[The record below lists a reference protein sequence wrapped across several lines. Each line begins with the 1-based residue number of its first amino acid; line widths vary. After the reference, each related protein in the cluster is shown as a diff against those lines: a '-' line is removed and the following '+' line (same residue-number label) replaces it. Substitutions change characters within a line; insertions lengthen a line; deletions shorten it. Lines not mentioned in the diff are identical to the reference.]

1 MGQYVEQNLNKNE
14 VIVKK
19 AELNPLQLIFAWVFG
34 LLFSWLLLIPVFKA
48 IATTITYLNTELAIT
63 NKRIVGKVGF
73 INSNSLD
80 APLNKVQNV
89 AVSNGLFGKIFNYGN
104 VKITTDDG
112 AFHFAG
118 IKTTDAFKGM
128 VMAQID
134 QAEEDRIKEQAEQMA
149 AAMSSAI
156 NNK

>member
-89 AVSNGLFGKIFNYGN
+89 FNFINCTISECIFNSLLNLVRVIIPG
-104 VKITTDDG
+104 
-112 AFHFAG
+112 
-118 IKTTDAFKGM
+118 
-128 VMAQID
+128 
-134 QAEEDRIKEQAEQMA
+134 
-149 AAMSSAI
+149 
-156 NNK
+156 